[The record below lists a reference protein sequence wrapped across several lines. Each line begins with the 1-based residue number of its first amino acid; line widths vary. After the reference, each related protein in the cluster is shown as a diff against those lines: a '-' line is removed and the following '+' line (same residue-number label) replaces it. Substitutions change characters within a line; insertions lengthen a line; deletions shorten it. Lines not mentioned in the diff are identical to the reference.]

1 MGLAREFLLNDK
13 DPMIQHYYEY
23 MVDISI
29 IFGANITTA
38 PLEMLDVLNFERS
51 LANVS
56 NSKSHIE
63 LVKARY
69 PRAAL

>member
-1 MGLAREFLLNDK
+1 
-13 DPMIQHYYEY
+13 MIQHYYEY

-56 NSKSHIE
+56 NFGLHIE
-63 LVKARY
+63 LRLVILERRFKTSSDLIR
-69 PRAAL
+69 